1 MRKVTY
7 GAACSLDG
15 YIARTE
21 HGVDWL
27 NWSEQVQALSS
38 EYWATI
44 DTVIMGRRT
53 YEVAVAMGTRA
64 YPGVRNI
71 VFSRTLEAS
80 TYPEVE
86 VIDADATEYVRALL
100 STNGAGICLM
110 GGGQLARALLQE
122 GLIDEVGVNIQ
133 PIILGEGIP
142 LLPGP
147 IPERRL
153 ELIRSQMLD
162 GGCAYLLYRIVS

>member
-15 YIARTE
+15 YIARAD

-27 NWSEQVQALSS
+27 HWSEQVQALSN

-53 YEVAVAMGTRA
+53 YEVAVAIGTRA

-80 TYPEVE
+80 AHPEVE
-86 VIDADATEYVRALL
+86 VIDADATEYVRAL
-100 STNGAGICLM
+100 
-110 GGGQLARALLQE
+110 
-122 GLIDEVGVNIQ
+122 
-133 PIILGEGIP
+133 
-142 LLPGP
+142 
-147 IPERRL
+147 
-153 ELIRSQMLD
+153 
-162 GGCAYLLYRIVS
+162 